1 VTTAAV
7 IWVLAAIGATIGL
20 GQFAVAVVLAVVTV
34 AILVGVE
41 LLEVRFGWLR
51 RGSTHTIKGAV
62 LSGGAIQMSL

>member
-1 VTTAAV
+1 VTTAPV

-51 RGSTHTIKGAV
+51 RGAHTRSKEQ
-62 LSGGAIQMSL
+62 S